1 MTVTSPVSRIAL
13 RQSHRDPLVKVECR
27 SCSRQSIAFGG
38 YERRLEGRVPTTLP
52 DQKCP
57 RCGTLLD
64 AAPVLGV
71 LLP

>member
-1 MTVTSPVSRIAL
+1 
-13 RQSHRDPLVKVECR
+13 VKVECR

-64 AAPVLGV
+64 AAPVIEV